1 MIHGNSDT
9 YICFI
14 FVVQVVEILKGE
26 SKTAEVKQK
35 TAGGR
40 AVLLDACDVDNYNS
54 TTYLKDLNRHMELVM
69 DEWLMVFGFLF
80 LFCVWSQGWVGVYID
95 GWGGWWAL
103 EERSCS
109 WYRCGRKSC
118 KACFNCVNMGL
129 ETYGYGILLVPF
141 QMVLINMEYSLVSNF
156 L

>member
-69 DEWLMVFGFLF
+69 DE
-80 LFCVWSQGWVGVYID
+80 
-95 GWGGWWAL
+95 
-103 EERSCS
+103 
-109 WYRCGRKSC
+109 
-118 KACFNCVNMGL
+118 
-129 ETYGYGILLVPF
+129 
-141 QMVLINMEYSLVSNF
+141 
-156 L
+156 